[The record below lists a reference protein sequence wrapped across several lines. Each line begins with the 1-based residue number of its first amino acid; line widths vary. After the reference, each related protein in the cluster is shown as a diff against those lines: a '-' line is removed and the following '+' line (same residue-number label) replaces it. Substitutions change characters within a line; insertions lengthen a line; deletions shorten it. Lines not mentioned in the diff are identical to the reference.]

1 MLLCE
6 CVLAM
11 TYWILED
18 NQNYKLD
25 TRLFALQLLT
35 TVNLVIL
42 RLDAI
47 VKYKRN
53 YLAETLDFALL
64 FHVGGSVKIEKLKC
78 VFKHVVVLYYLE
90 CELPML

>member
-1 MLLCE
+1 MSSVV
-6 CVLAM
+6 CVLGM

-35 TVNLVIL
+35 SVNQVIP

-53 YLAETLDFALL
+53 YLDETLDFALL
-64 FHVGGSVKIEKLKC
+64 FSCRISPNRKVKFC
-78 VFKHVVVLYYLE
+78 VSNMLYYL
-90 CELPML
+90 